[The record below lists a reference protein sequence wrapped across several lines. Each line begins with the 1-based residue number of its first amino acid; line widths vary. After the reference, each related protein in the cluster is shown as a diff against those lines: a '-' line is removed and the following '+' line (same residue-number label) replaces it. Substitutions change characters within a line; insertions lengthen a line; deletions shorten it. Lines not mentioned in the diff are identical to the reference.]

1 MTSPTA
7 GAASGQVRADRVD
20 AVVIGASYGGVEALS
35 ILLPAVP
42 ASLRPAV
49 LIVLHLPRERASVL
63 AEIFS
68 AKCARPVREA
78 VDKEPVEPGTVYFAP
93 PDYHLL
99 VDSVSRPGASA
110 GAGAG
115 DGNGPNRGRGGR
127 GEAPVA
133 AQLALST
140 DDLVNFSRPSIDVL
154 FESAAD
160 VYGPRL
166 LGIVLTGANH
176 DGAAGLAAVHAAS
189 GITVVQHPD
198 TAQAALMP
206 MAAIKRSPVDYVLT
220 LDQIADLLRTLEGET
235 AAGSASMN
243 TGVSQ

>member
-1 MTSPTA
+1 MTSSPAST
-7 GAASGQVRADRVD
+7 ASGSVRADRID
-20 AVVIGASYGGVEALS
+20 AVAIGASAGGVDALS

-42 ASLRPAV
+42 AALRAAI

-68 AKCARPVREA
+68 SKCARPVREA

-99 VDSVSRPGASA
+99 VDRAGPA
-110 GAGAG
+110 GA
-115 DGNGPNRGRGGR
+115 
-127 GEAPVA
+127 
-133 AQLALST
+133 QIALST

-160 VYGPRL
+160 VYGQRL
-166 LGIVLTGANH
+166 LGIILTGANH
-176 DGAAGLAAVHAAS
+176 DGAAGLAAVHDAA

-198 TAQAALMP
+198 TAQSSLMP

-220 LDQIADLLRTLEGET
+220 LEQIAELLRTLEET
-235 AAGSASMN
+235 R
-243 TGVSQ
+243 